1 MFTKSTLPNGLRVVT
16 SSMPHTRSV
25 SLGLYVGAGS
35 RYETPE
41 QAGISHFV
49 EHMLFKGTAKRP
61 RPEDVSGAIESVGGM
76 QNASTD
82 REVTAYWC
90 KVARPHFE
98 MGLDVLLDMTLHSAF
113 VPEEIEKER
122 NVIIEELAQVQ
133 DNPGEVASLLIDEL
147 MWPDQ
152 ALGRDI
158 AGTKDT
164 VTGINRQ
171 MLLDYMAQQY
181 SAGNTVVSV
190 TGNVEHQEV
199 VDILNAGLKDWAT
212 HKPAAMVAA
221 APATG
226 SDRVRVKQRKSE
238 QAHVC
243 VALPGLHAEHPD
255 RYALSVLSTAL
266 GEGMTSRLFLEIRER
281 RGLAYDVHSY
291 VSYLHDTG
299 SVNVYAGVDPK
310 NAAETVAAIVDQLAQ
325 IRDGLRPGELER
337 TRELLKGR
345 MLLRM
350 EDTRAVMSWLGP
362 QELLT
367 NEVKTVDE
375 VVAELDAVTED
386 DLRRVAADIFTTGGL
401 RAAIVGPFRSD
412 KAFIK
417 ALAG

>member
-25 SLGLYVGAGS
+25 SLGVYVGAGS

-61 RPEDVSGAIESVGGM
+61 RPEDVTGAIENVGGM

-82 REVTAYWC
+82 REVTSYWC

-98 MGLDVLLDMTLHSAF
+98 MGLDVLLDMVLHSSY

-147 MWPDQ
+147 MWPGQ
-152 ALGRDI
+152 PLGRDI

-164 VTGINRQ
+164 VSGINRQ

-199 VDILNAGLKDWAT
+199 IDILTAGLGDWAT
-212 HKPAAMVAA
+212 HQPAAMHPA
-221 APATG
+221 APAG
-226 SDRVRVKQRKSE
+226 ESDRLRIKQRKSE

-243 VALPGLHAEHPD
+243 VALPGLHADHPD

-310 NAAETVAAIVDQLAQ
+310 NAAETVAAIVDQLSQ
-325 IRDGLRPGELER
+325 LSEGLRPGELHR

-350 EDTRAVMSWLGP
+350 EDTRSVMSWLGP

-367 NEVKTVDE
+367 NQVKTVDE

-386 DLRRVAADIFTTGGL
+386 DVRRVAAATFTPAAI

-412 KAFIK
+412 KAFLK